1 MARKK
6 RRSGGT
12 GTKKRSSSTVKKN
25 GNNGRGKAKIDKAAR
40 IRLEIISIAVI
51 AVGIFFIV
59 AMFTETN
66 GKVGAILDERF
77 TGLFGVMAKAV
88 PFFLITYGGLLFL
101 GVVSGAKIWRVVWV
115 AAIFIAMCIIIAG
128 RYIEVVDGEAMI
140 MGGEGTSLV
149 YERSLAGESGG
160 VLGTYFA
167 KWLVGQI
174 GIAGLYVFCIALLIV
189 SGILLAGMPMSEAAD
204 AVMEKQS
211 SRREKK
217 RKKRNRRRER
227 EDDEFGDEAYKKSA
241 ASRSWKSGDPGDF
254 AMPSFLS
261 GDPAAEAS
269 GGAETTGQNR
279 IIDAVLNDETYGD
292 VSRGREPE
300 IEDTNIPF
308 VADDKAEKHE
318 PEIAA
323 PAPNPGKQ
331 AKETRIMTSDS
342 SLGKRHSDDI
352 RFGSSLDDSN
362 YKLPP
367 PDLLSKGK
375 GKGNNENASEL
386 KANAT
391 RLEKALRDFRVEARV
406 AKVTV
411 GPTVTRYEVE
421 PYIGVKIQ
429 SIRSLESDLALK
441 LGAKSV
447 RVVAMPGQSVIGIE
461 AYNTNTGI
469 VTLREMVDSDEF
481 RNAPGKISFAL
492 GKNISGKRIVVN
504 LKEMPHLLIAGTTSA
519 GKSVCINSILLS
531 ILFRAKPSEVK
542 LILIDPKVVELK
554 SYNDLPHLLVPVVTD
569 PERAAMALS
578 YAVSLMEERYKKI
591 EEYNLRNI
599 EGYNDRMRKEGRR
612 EEIMPQIV
620 IIIDELSNLMDVAS
634 GKVQDSISRLAS
646 MARAAGI
653 HLVVATQQPL
663 ASVLT
668 SIIKSNIP
676 SRIAFAVSDNSA
688 SRVILDTPGAERL
701 HGKGD
706 MLFKPLGSLEE
717 PMRVQGSFAD
727 DNDINRVVNY
737 VKKQMNPFYSPEIMS
752 QVDVDAASHMTE
764 DEDDFFLQAV
774 EMVAQSEARQVS
786 VSMIQRRF
794 RIGYNRAAR
803 IVDMMEERGIVAAS
817 DGTNKPRRLI
827 MSEGQL
833 ANFLNPA
840 GGHEEPYDDGLAGD
854 SGHTGV
860 SNGLSL
866 DGQDTDGGRDHA
878 DGFGGADD

>member
-1 MARKK
+1 VARKK

-12 GTKKRSSSTVKKN
+12 GTKKRSSSTARKSGKAA
-25 GNNGRGKAKIDKAAR
+25 RGKAKIDQRAR
-40 IRLEIISIAVI
+40 IRLEIISIAII
-51 AVGIFFIV
+51 ALGVFFLV

-77 TGLFGVMAKAV
+77 TGLFGVMAKTV
-88 PFFLITYGGLLFL
+88 PFFLITYGGLLLL

-115 AAIFIAMCIIIAG
+115 AAIFITMCVIIAG

-149 YERSLAGESGG
+149 YERSVAGESGG
-160 VLGTYFA
+160 VIGAYFA
-167 KWLVGQI
+167 KWIVGQI
-174 GIAGLYVFCIALLIV
+174 GIAGLYIFCIAMLIV
-189 SGILLAGMPMSEAAD
+189 SGILLAGMPISKAAD
-204 AVMEKQS
+204 AMFEKQNAQ
-211 SRREKK
+211 REKK
-217 RKKRNRRRER
+217 RRKREKRR
-227 EDDEFGDEAYKKSA
+227 EDDEFGEAAFQKMV
-241 ASRSWKSGDPGDF
+241 ASRPEKSRDSGDF
-254 AMPSFLS
+254 KMPSFLS
-261 GDPAAEAS
+261 EDFDAGPV
-269 GGAETTGQNR
+269 GGTETTGQNR

-292 VSRGREPE
+292 ISRARDPE

-308 VADDKAEKHE
+308 EPDEKAEKNE
-318 PEIAA
+318 PEIAE
-323 PAPNPGKQ
+323 PAPNPEKR

-342 SLGKRHSDDI
+342 SLGKRNSKDI
-352 RFGSSLDDSN
+352 HFGSTLDDSN

-375 GKGNNENASEL
+375 GKGKNENASDL

-469 VTLREMVDSDEF
+469 VTLREMIDSEEF
-481 RNAPGKISFAL
+481 RAAPGKISFAL

-504 LKEMPHLLIAGTTSA
+504 LKDMPHLLIAGTTSA

-578 YAVSLMEERYKKI
+578 YAVTLMEERYKKI
-591 EEYNLRNI
+591 EEYNLRNL
-599 EGYNDRMRKEGRR
+599 EGYNDKMRKDGRR
-612 EEIMPQIV
+612 EEMMPQIV

-717 PMRVQGSFAD
+717 PMRVQGSFAE
-727 DNDINRVVNY
+727 DNDISRVVNY

-752 QVDVDAASHMTE
+752 QVDVDASSRMVE
-764 DEDDFFLQAV
+764 EEDDFFMQAV
-774 EMVAQSEARQVS
+774 EMVAQSEAKQVS

-827 MSEGQL
+827 MSEGRL
-833 ANFLNPA
+833 ASFLNPDERGNGPADAA
-840 GGHEEPYDDGLAGD
+840 GNKEVSGLAPA
-854 SGHTGV
+854 
-860 SNGLSL
+860 
-866 DGQDTDGGRDHA
+866 GQDGWDAEGDRDDTDD
-878 DGFGGADD
+878 FGDADD